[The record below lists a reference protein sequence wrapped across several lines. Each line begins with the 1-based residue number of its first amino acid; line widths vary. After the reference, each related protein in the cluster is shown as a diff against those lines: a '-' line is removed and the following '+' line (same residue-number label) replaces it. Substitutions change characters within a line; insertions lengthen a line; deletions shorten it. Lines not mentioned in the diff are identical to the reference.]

1 MTKVPSLGDSITE
14 GTVVKWNKSTPPH
27 THTHSTAHALS
38 FSPSPIPPLTPTPNT
53 TLPLPDIGDQ
63 VEQDEVIVI
72 IETDKVSVDIR
83 AHAAGQLKA
92 QKAKESDTV
101 KVGDGLAEIDT
112 AASGSSGGGSS
123 TSEQPSKAPP
133 AEAKQPAQQPSAAP
147 STGDAQPASSTSQP
161 HVHKAR
167 ASHSSVSEEGGG
179 EELTP
184 ESPKA
189 QSGTTT
195 QDRSNS
201 QPGSK
206 QVDKLEGGGKPT
218 AKPAPAAPASS
229 SPSKPSTPS
238 SSSPSSSTPSPS
250 STPTPGARGVR
261 RVVMSRMRQTIAKR
275 LKDAQNTAA
284 MLTTFNEVDMSALM
298 DVRSRYKDEFF
309 ERSGVKLGFM
319 SAFVRASTAALQ
331 KFPDVNASIEGNE
344 VVYRDYVDVSVAV
357 STPTGLVVPVL
368 RNAEAMSFAQV
379 EAAIAALGQKARKGQ
394 ISLEDMTGGT
404 FTISNGGVY
413 GSLFGTP
420 ILNPPQSAIL
430 GMHGIFKRP
439 VAVNDAV
446 VIRPMMYIALTYDH
460 RIVDG
465 STAVQFLKEIKQ
477 NIEDP
482 VRLLLN
488 V

>member
-1 MTKVPSLGDSITE
+1 MGD
-14 GTVVKWNKSTPPH
+14 
-27 THTHSTAHALS
+27 A
-38 FSPSPIPPLTPTPNT
+38 
-53 TLPLPDIGDQ
+53 
-63 VEQDEVIVI
+63 VELDEVIVI

-83 AHAAGQLKA
+83 ATAAGQLKA
-92 QKAKESDTV
+92 QKAKEGDTI
-101 KVGDGLAEIDT
+101 KVGDELAEIDT
-112 AASGSSGGGSS
+112 EATGGGGGGG
-123 TSEQPSKAPP
+123 EQPTKAAPAEKKQPEQQPDAPP
-133 AEAKQPAQQPSAAP
+133 SPGSAER
-147 STGDAQPASSTSQP
+147 QP
-161 HVHKAR
+161 HVHQAQP
-167 ASHSSVSEEGGG
+167 SHSSVSEPG
-179 EELTP
+179 EEDEPLP

-189 QSGTTT
+189 QSGTAP
-195 QDRSNS
+195 QDRSDS

-206 QVDKLEGGGKPT
+206 QVDKLEGSKAT
-218 AKPAPAAPASS
+218 AKSTPAPAPAAPAR
-229 SPSKPSTPS
+229 PPAPAKPSA
-238 SSSPSSSTPSPS
+238 SSTPPTPAPSPPS
-250 STPTPGARGVR
+250 PTPGSRGVR

-284 MLTTFNEVDMSALM
+284 MLTTFNEVDMSSLM
-298 DVRSRYKDEFF
+298 DVRNKYKDDFF
-309 ERSGVKLGFM
+309 ERSGAKLGFM
-319 SAFVRASTAALQ
+319 SAFAKASTAALH
-331 KFPDVNASIEGNE
+331 KFPDVNASIEGSE
-344 VVYRDYVDVSVAV
+344 LVYHDYVDISVAV

-379 EAAIAALGQKARKGQ
+379 EAAIAALGAKARKGQ

-439 VAVNDAV
+439 VAIGDKVE
-446 VIRPMMYIALTYDH
+446 IRPMMYIALTYDH

-465 STAVQFLKEIKQ
+465 STAVQFLKEIKN